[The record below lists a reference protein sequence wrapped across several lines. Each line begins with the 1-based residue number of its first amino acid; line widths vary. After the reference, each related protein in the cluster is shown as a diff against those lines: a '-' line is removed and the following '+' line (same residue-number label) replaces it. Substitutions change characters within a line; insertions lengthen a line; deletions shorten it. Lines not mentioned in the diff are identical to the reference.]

1 MTATTQ
7 KQLPLTSIA
16 EKVVAE
22 LSSTSAAFLVSKKL
36 VESSDQLSCL
46 PNANVSPSNKR
57 KHILLETKPKTDCE
71 RELQQALSNSYT
83 READLEG
90 ANQGIQA
97 TMVLQGMYCDCVQ
110 QQLQGQEKKK
120 NMTKG
125 GHLVGDG
132 LPILLTGES
141 FHSHV
146 VEHQRITQEEAI
158 AHDAQQVAREEKAE
172 AMKAWKELEME
183 RVKRNQDRRALH
195 KEEIK

>member
-1 MTATTQ
+1 MAPSIESSSNGSLPLPQPSPVCALTQAIHQYQQHCKLLSQSSSQSAPTVSPTTTATTQ

-36 VESSDQLSCL
+36 VESSDQLPCL

-97 TMVLQGMYCDCVQ
+97 TMVLQGMYCDHVQ
-110 QQLQGQEKKK
+110 QSKDKK
-120 NMTKG
+120 
-125 GHLVGDG
+125 
-132 LPILLTGES
+132 
-141 FHSHV
+141 
-146 VEHQRITQEEAI
+146 
-158 AHDAQQVAREEKAE
+158 
-172 AMKAWKELEME
+172 
-183 RVKRNQDRRALH
+183 RR
-195 KEEIK
+195 KI

>member
-1 MTATTQ
+1 MAPSIESSSNGSLPLPQPSPVRALTQAIHQYQQHCKLLSQSSSQSAPTVSPTTTATTQ

-22 LSSTSAAFLVSKKL
+22 LSSTSATFLVSKKL
-36 VESSDQLSCL
+36 VESSDQLPCL

-97 TMVLQGMYCDCVQ
+97 TMVLQGMYCDHVQ
-110 QQLQGQEKKK
+110 QSKDKK
-120 NMTKG
+120 
-125 GHLVGDG
+125 
-132 LPILLTGES
+132 
-141 FHSHV
+141 
-146 VEHQRITQEEAI
+146 
-158 AHDAQQVAREEKAE
+158 
-172 AMKAWKELEME
+172 
-183 RVKRNQDRRALH
+183 RR
-195 KEEIK
+195 KI